1 MLSVIQR
8 SRCRLTEAEAKTV
21 TIPQMTPL
29 TTALIELDALLEADD
44 VPSVEGAH
52 RVIWDYFSSFDGISE
67 QTKALHELVE
77 AFDRR
82 PSSSPLH
89 SMICKLIAQ
98 HRRRL
103 RPVSS

>member
-1 MLSVIQR
+1 M
-8 SRCRLTEAEAKTV
+8 

-29 TTALIELDALLEADD
+29 TTALVELDALLEADD

-52 RVIWDYFSSFDGISE
+52 RVIWDYFSSFDGISG
-67 QTKALHELVE
+67 QTQALHDLAE

-89 SMICKLIAQ
+89 STICKLIAQ

-103 RPVSS
+103 EEPSA